1 MTVFCLCFYD
11 GPYVPI
17 SRPPASFSRLK
28 FLSCCTSSKTK
39 HWLKNGSKRSTQVTG
54 QQNLPVFVRPE
65 VCTKAQ
71 GNLHAAFAAVE
82 NLNIR
87 GFQHVPTV
95 KTHVNNCQYV
105 TLPVCHF
112 NTFHSKT
119 SHFSDGLQ
127 VAVLPLQ
134 LVDDSRAS
142 LTWSK
147 CPRKSNQISL
157 TWSKC
162 SQWKFSC

>member
-1 MTVFCLCFYD
+1 MMVLMCRFLARLLASP
-11 GPYVPI
+11 G
-17 SRPPASFSRLK
+17 SSSSPAAPQ
-28 FLSCCTSSKTK
+28 TSKTK
-39 HWLKNGSKRSTQVTG
+39 HWLKNGSKRSTQVITG
-54 QQNLPVFVRPE
+54 QQNLPAFVRPE
-65 VCTKAQ
+65 VYTKAQ
-71 GNLHAAFAAVE
+71 GDLHAAFAAVE
-82 NLNIR
+82 NLSIR

-134 LVDDSRAS
+134 LVDGSRAS

-147 CPRKSNQISL
+147 CPRKSNQARVHSGN
-157 TWSKC
+157 SVAD
-162 SQWKFSC
+162 SQR